1 MNIAWGTAAILA
13 LLLPGF
19 FFIRGLGL
27 AEPFSRDATPRSPIA
42 VLALAVLISLLVHAA
57 GLALLGWLS
66 PWPAD
71 LEAILL
77 VSSGQLSS
85 DSHIA
90 RVAAAITPYPAQI
103 AVYFTVVSVL
113 SLAAAWGVG
122 SLAIKKPWFGR
133 VFYEHEWLHGY
144 KQKNRPALVYALTNI
159 EFGNSLLMY
168 HGELD
173 RFGIRQDGR
182 FSFVVLRDA
191 RRTLLPRPLKDERA
205 LWTRLREDLASDSRL
220 YLDGE
225 SITNL
230 VLDPVPEASL
240 ADASPAD
247 VSAAMDVVR
256 TAAAPPPPLAA
267 PPPPTSEAS

>member
-42 VLALAVLISLLVHAA
+42 VLALAVLVSLLVHAL
-57 GLALLGWLS
+57 GLMLLGWLS
-66 PWPAD
+66 PWPAN
-71 LEAILL
+71 LEAVLL

-85 DSHIA
+85 DAHVTK
-90 RVAAAITPYPAQI
+90 VAAAIAPYPWQI
-103 AVYFTVVSVL
+103 ASYFSLVSAL
-113 SLAAAWGVG
+113 SLLVAWWLGAR
-122 SLAIKKPWFGR
+122 AIKTPWFGR

-144 KQKNRPALVYALTNI
+144 KQQNRPALVYALTNVA
-159 EFGNSLLMY
+159 FGNSLLMY
-168 HGELD
+168 HGQLD

-191 RRTLLPRPLKDERA
+191 RRALLPRPFKDEKA
-205 LWTRLREDLASDSRL
+205 TWTRLRDDLASDSRL

-225 SITNL
+225 SITNI
-230 VLDPVPEASL
+230 VLDPVPIASL
-240 ADASPAD
+240 AAAPPGA
-247 VSAAMDVVR
+247 VSAAMEVVR
-256 TAAAPPPPLAA
+256 LATAPSQPAR
-267 PPPPTSEAS
+267 